1 MTEVKKQSTLLCD
14 IGKSVAGVSASN
26 IASGVVVVADGEIP
40 PSEKLNIAGV
50 GGGGQAWSD
59 LHNLGPYCN
68 IVAICDVDDK
78 RAEPSWKEF
87 PNARRYRDFR
97 KMLDKED
104 KNIDGVVVATPD
116 NTHAVIAMRAIR
128 MGKHVYCEKPMAH
141 NIYEVRRLTE
151 EAKKAGVVTQLGTQ
165 IHAEEGLKQ
174 AVEILASGKIGAVK
188 KIDLWSS
195 NFCNFVPLAAGK
207 YEVPSTLDWDLW
219 VGPANFRSYNPSYIP
234 YLWRQWWDFGSGIL
248 GDMGCHIFDI
258 PFWAFGLEAPESVF
272 ASSTE
277 VDKDVVCRASIIHY
291 KFAATAKHDAME
303 ITWYDGGIY
312 PPLPDGMN
320 PDRKLPGSGGLYYG
334 DKGTMLSI
342 HCGGARLVP
351 ETDMKGF
358 KKPEPFLPR
367 GMNHY
372 EDWVDACK
380 TGRKASSDFDYS
392 GPLTEAIL
400 LGNIAVRTGKKI
412 LWDSKNMKI
421 TNCEEANGYL
431 RRQYRQGWSL

>member
-1 MTEVKKQSTLLCD
+1 
-14 IGKSVAGVSASN
+14 
-26 IASGVVVVADGEIP
+26 VADI
-40 PSEKLNIAGV
+40 EKLNIAGV

-116 NTHAVIAMRAIR
+116 NTHAVIAMRAIK

-141 NIYEVRRLTE
+141 DIYEVRRLTE
-151 EAKKAGVVTQLGTQ
+151 EAKK
-165 IHAEEGLKQ
+165 Q
-174 AVEILASGKIGAVK
+174 AVEILASGKIGKVK
-188 KIDLWSS
+188 KIDLWSA
-195 NFCNFVPLAAGK
+195 NWRNFVPLEPGK
-207 YEVPSTLDWDLW
+207 HEAPSTLDWDLW
-219 VGPANFRSYNPSYIP
+219 LGPAKFRPYNPSYAP
-234 YLWRQWWDFGSGIL
+234 YIWRHWWDFGNGLI

-258 PFWAFGLEAPESVF
+258 PFWAFGLKSPESVY
-272 ASSTE
+272 AYSTA
-277 VDKDVVCRASIIHY
+277 VDKESVCVGTIIHY

-303 ITWYDGGIY
+303 ITWYDGGIF
-312 PPLPDGMN
+312 PPLPDSMDPN
-320 PDRKLPGSGGLYYG
+320 RKLPTSGGLYYG

-351 ETDMKGF
+351 ETEMKGF
-358 KKPEPFLPR
+358 TKPEPFLPR

-380 TGRKASSDFDYS
+380 TGRKAASDFEYS
-392 GPLTEAIL
+392 GPLSETVL
-400 LGNIAVRTGKKI
+400 LGSIAVRTGKKI
-412 LWDSKNMKI
+412 IWDSKNMKI
-421 TNCEEANGYL
+421 TNCEEADGLL